1 MFGLFKKKSEKDKL
15 IAKYKQLKQKA
26 FETSKINRR
35 QSDEYEAMS
44 HEVLV
49 KIEQIEKQE
58 ASKSE

>member
-26 FETSKINRR
+26 FETSKSNRR
-35 QSDEYEAMS
+35 QSDQYEAMS

-58 ASKSE
+58 SNKS